1 MSTYT
6 VKVTESYWFYD
17 VEADSREAA
26 ARLMSYKKEQQQLP
40 IDQYDSDDY
49 ELSIE
54 AEEEDEFN

>member
-1 MSTYT
+1 MNTYT
-6 VKVTESYWFYD
+6 VKVTETYWFYG
-17 VEADSREAA
+17 VEADSREDA
-26 ARLMSYKKEQQQLP
+26 KEQQQLP

>member
-6 VKVTESYWFYD
+6 VKVTETYWFYG

-26 ARLMSYKKEQQQLP
+26 KEQQQLP
-40 IDQYDSDDY
+40 IDQYDSDTY

>member
-6 VKVTESYWFYD
+6 VKVTETYWFYD
-17 VEADSREAA
+17 VEADSREDA
-26 ARLMSYKKEQQQLP
+26 KEQQQLP

-54 AEEEDEFN
+54 AEETDYA

>member
-17 VEADSREAA
+17 VEADSRQAA
-26 ARLMSYKKEQQQLP
+26 K
-40 IDQYDSDDY
+40 DQSHTFIWDQHGAGDY
-49 ELSIE
+49 TLSIE